1 MLRFNIVLTQLR
13 SVFVEIV
20 VQGADKECSA
30 SYIAECGGQYVGGE
44 HCGNVDIGAKHY
56 SEWYKEH
63 ICHTVFIAECHECEH
78 GNFTGKE
85 FFTKTSAAERKP
97 YGKADAPVS
106 AYSLEENNAKDADV
120 FAAAIDTKAL
130 V

>member
-1 MLRFNIVLTQLR
+1 M
-13 SVFVEIV
+13 
-20 VQGADKECSA
+20 QGANKECSA
-30 SYIAECGGQYVGGE
+30 CYVAECGRQYVGGE
-44 HCGNVDIGAKHY
+44 RCSNVDIGAKHY

-78 GNFTGKE
+78 WNFASKK

-106 AYSLEENNAKDADV
+106 AYSLRKIMPKDADV
-120 FAAAIDTKAL
+120 FAEAIDTKAL